1 MSSEKIREQF
11 ESWVVEEAKRR
22 DYKFMD
28 NVLKRDPSGEY
39 STTWVDMAWMGWEAS
54 RASIV
59 IPRPTLR
66 TVASY
71 ANLHSFG
78 PADLANEYRSGQV
91 DLLFWVEHAGLTVK
105 P

>member
-1 MSSEKIREQF
+1 MNSEKIREQF

-54 RASIV
+54 RASLV
-59 IPRPTLR
+59 VELPEKW
-66 TVASY
+66 
-71 ANLHSFG
+71 G
-78 PADLANEYRSGQV
+78 EYT
-91 DLLFWVEHAGLTVK
+91 EAGSAACDAIDSCREALDSLGIK
-105 P
+105 WE

>member
-54 RASIV
+54 RDALFIALPEKDWAPDYGEV
-59 IPRPTLR
+59 IFYEEA
-66 TVASY
+66 VSAIE
-71 ANLHSFG
+71 A
-78 PADLANEYRSGQV
+78 
-91 DLLFWVEHAGLTVK
+91 AGVK
-105 P
+105 VKT

>member
-39 STTWVDMAWMGWEAS
+39 STTWVDMAWTGWEAS
-54 RASIV
+54 RAELV
-59 IPRPTLR
+59 IDLPDLESWLDLDGRPNTC
-66 TVASY
+66 A
-71 ANLHSFG
+71 
-78 PADLANEYRSGQV
+78 EYQAALTSSLEAV
-91 DLLFWVEHAGLTVK
+91 GLKVGR
-105 P
+105 